1 MRLTIRLLLALLIPL
16 ASAAA
21 SARDNLEVT
30 DAYILESPPTARSN
44 VGYMVVSNTG
54 RHTYRLFAID
64 SDRFRRHEM
73 HSMTD
78 EGGVMKMRNERS
90 LEVPAKGE
98 LRFVPGAY
106 HLMLFDADPPL
117 KAGETV
123 TLLIQTD
130 SGQSEN
136 VSFEV
141 RPQPGMQDDAI
152 TDEDVPDE
160 MPAVAPAAEPNPVN

>member
-1 MRLTIRLLLALLIPL
+1 MRLTTRLLIAALIPL

-21 SARDNLEVT
+21 TARDNLSVS
-30 DAYILESPPTARSN
+30 DAYILEAPPTARTN

-54 RHTYRLFAID
+54 RHTYKLFAID

-78 EGGVMKMRNERS
+78 EGGVMKMRNERT
-90 LEVPAKGE
+90 LEVPAGGE
-98 LRFVPGAY
+98 LRFEPGSY

-117 KAGETV
+117 KAGDTV

-130 SGQSEN
+130 SGQSES
-136 VSFEV
+136 VAFEV
-141 RPQPGMQDDAI
+141 RAQPGMQDEVMSNPDAPG
-152 TDEDVPDE
+152 E
-160 MPAVAPAAEPNPVN
+160 APVGTTPVD